1 MLDLRRRDF
10 IALLGGAAAAWP
22 IAPRAQQRAAQT
34 IGYLSSRS
42 ADVEKEFLTAFR
54 QGLSETGHIEGR
66 NLVVEYRWAEGRYDR
81 LSTLAAEL
89 VQRQVGV
96 IATTGG
102 PQAARAAFAATSTIP
117 IVFTSGSD
125 PVKDGLVKSLNRPGG
140 NATGSHVF
148 TTSLGP
154 KRLELLRELVPRADA
169 VGFLVNPS
177 GEIAEIQVK
186 EVLEAART
194 FGQRVY
200 VLNASTAEQ
209 IEQAF
214 VDLVQRG
221 GGALL
226 MSADL
231 FFQVQRDQ
239 VIGLAASQS
248 LPVMYEWPEFV
259 RAGGLISYST
269 FRTDAFLQSGIYVGR
284 ILNGA
289 KPADLPVVQ
298 STRFELT
305 INLRTAK
312 ALGLEI
318 SAKLLALADEVI
330 E

>member
-1 MLDLRRRDF
+1 M
-10 IALLGGAAAAWP
+10 
-22 IAPRAQQRAAQT
+22 
-34 IGYLSSRS
+34 
-42 ADVEKEFLTAFR
+42 ENEFLTAFR
-54 QGLSETGHIEGR
+54 QGLSETGHVEGR
-66 NLVVEYRWAEGRYDR
+66 NLVIEYRWAEGRYDR
-81 LSTLAAEL
+81 LSALAADL
-89 VQRQVGV
+89 VRRQVSV

-102 PQAARAAFAATSTIP
+102 PQPARAALTATSTIP

-154 KRLELLRELVPRADA
+154 KRLELLRELVPKAGTI
-169 VGFLVNPS
+169 GFLVNPS
-177 GEIAEIQVK
+177 SQIAEVQVK
-186 EVLEAART
+186 EVVEAART
-194 FGQRVY
+194 FGQQAH
-200 VLNASTAEQ
+200 VLSASTAEE

-214 VDLVQRG
+214 VGLVQRG
-221 GGALL
+221 AGALL

-231 FFQVQRDQ
+231 FFQVQREQ
-239 VIGLAASQS
+239 LVALAARHS

-289 KPADLPVVQ
+289 KPRDLPVVQ

-305 INLRTAK
+305 INLKTAK
-312 ALGLEI
+312 ALGLGVPD
-318 SAKLLALADEVI
+318 KLLALADEVI

>member
-1 MLDLRRRDF
+1 L
-10 IALLGGAAAAWP
+10 I
-22 IAPRAQQRAAQT
+22 
-34 IGYLSSRS
+34 
-42 ADVEKEFLTAFR
+42 
-54 QGLSETGHIEGR
+54 
-66 NLVVEYRWAEGRYDR
+66 VEYRWADGRYDR

-89 VQRQVGV
+89 VRSQVSV

-102 PQAARAAFAATSTIP
+102 PQPARAALAATSTIP

-125 PVKDGLVKSLNRPGG
+125 PVRDGLVKSLNRPGG

-148 TTSLGP
+148 TASLGP
-154 KRLELLRELVPRADA
+154 KRLELLRELVPKADTI
-169 VGFLVNPS
+169 GFLINPS
-177 GEIAEIQVK
+177 SDIADIQVK
-186 EVLEAART
+186 EVIEPGRT
-194 FGQRVY
+194 FGLQVHL
-200 VLNASTAEQ
+200 LNASTAEE

-214 VDLVQRG
+214 VDVIQRG
-221 GGALL
+221 AGALL

-231 FFQVQRDQ
+231 LYQVQRDQ
-239 VIGLAASQS
+239 VVALAARHS
-248 LPVMYEWPEFV
+248 LPVMFEWPEFV

-305 INLRTAK
+305 INLKTAK
-312 ALGLEI
+312 SLGLEI
-318 SAKLLALADEVI
+318 PTKLLALADEVI

>member
-1 MLDLRRRDF
+1 MKRRAF
-10 IALLGGAAAAWP
+10 ITLLGGTAAWP
-22 IAPRAQQRAAQT
+22 LAASGQQPSVRT
-34 IGYLSSRS
+34 IGYLSPR
-42 ADVEKEFLTAFR
+42 AAHVEKEFLTAFR
-54 QGLSETGHIEGR
+54 RGLSETGHVEGR
-66 NLVVEYRWAEGRYDR
+66 NLIVEYRWADGRYDR

-89 VQRQVGV
+89 VRSQVSV

-102 PQAARAAFAATSTIP
+102 PQPARAALAATSTIP

-148 TTSLGP
+148 TASLGP
-154 KRLELLRELVPRADA
+154 KRLELLRELVPKADTI
-169 VGFLVNPS
+169 GFLINPS
-177 GEIAEIQVK
+177 SDIADIQVK
-186 EVLEAART
+186 EVLEAGRT
-194 FGQRVY
+194 FGLQVH
-200 VLNASTAEQ
+200 VLNASTAEE

-214 VDLVQRG
+214 VDVIQRG
-221 GGALL
+221 AGALL

-231 FFQVQRDQ
+231 LYQVQRDQ
-239 VIGLAASQS
+239 VVALAARHS
-248 LPVMYEWPEFV
+248 LPVMFEWPEFV
-259 RAGGLISYST
+259 RSGGLISYST

-305 INLRTAK
+305 INLKTAK
-312 ALGLEI
+312 AINLEI
-318 SAKLLALADEVI
+318 PAKLLVAADEVI